1 VNTTPQLAFNV
12 FNTFLIANIQ
22 LIPSVW
28 GVIVGVAVSCFHFSC
43 SQRSLNVVVFIFAF
57 LANAVFYLF
66 TLFFYY
72 YFAVQQRQSPKSIKH
87 HVVSAVVVVAVVAG
101 ASSLPPCFCCFGFNF
116 LLKVA
121 EPQAKVKLFFLP
133 R

>member
-43 SQRSLNVVVFIFAF
+43 SQRSLNDVVFIFAF

-66 TLFFYY
+66 TLF
-72 YFAVQQRQSPKSIKH
+72 
-87 HVVSAVVVVAVVAG
+87 
-101 ASSLPPCFCCFGFNF
+101 LLFCCATTPES
-116 LLKVA
+116 KVHKA
-121 EPQAKVKLFFLP
+121 S